1 MGGKASVN
9 KVADTHTRTMRSHGS
24 DKQVGGTRP
33 AGRAGPVAPS
43 TLAPTSDAV
52 LDERGGYKM
61 CLAPDTRVYWI
72 NKAGDRCYEEPAS
85 WRPAK
90 RPSMVQVAPV
100 VTPPFET
107 TIPGTLEDAAECDD
121 VHADHT
127 SEERRSSPAY
137 CATDGNDSLRGPEGH
152 TPLTGQ
158 ASVAQTVQPAI
169 GEDSTAQAMQQ
180 QLQPPLCKEVSI
192 GNILKDA
199 LGDATVVVPRSMP
212 PRPSAPSLT
221 KEASIANILRD
232 AVGDDA
238 AFVLTPTQQQS
249 SKALTKEASI
259 AQILRSAV
267 GDDAR
272 VTVTTPAQPLP
283 SKLMSKEASIANMLR
298 EAVGDASPS
307 VFPTMSSKQAG
318 IANILESVLG
328 ESGSPS
334 AIEGPNTNAASLRKF
349 EIRAAV
355 DRLSDPSDNTLQP
368 KQATDVETAQLL
380 NISAT
385 RSARRIDQVDGRS
398 SFKLTQTLSTSPSK
412 AVLDPSESQAELDR
426 LRSIG
431 GDTFEVPGLT
441 LPAQED
447 GAEVPSLAHNAP
459 VHGTTTETAGP
470 TSPIR
475 GRGKRAT
482 FNQGSVPLRL
492 DASASQQL
500 PPHLVVPH
508 VQAQPHPADVTASMS
523 RPVRMSIPGGGRSHE
538 LLHSKAVQPRQLSLP
553 TADLSGNASADLNR
567 ILLETQGAV
576 ASHMEENGGSIDVT
590 PPMPKP
596 IPIRNTR
603 ASFTRGSQEQA
614 ILPTTARLQTS
625 SRTSFRQARLS
636 NADVESLISAS
647 RGGGIV
653 PSTSQANQFMLV
665 EQQAARQ
672 ALEAA
677 KKPLSVSRPAVDGAS
692 NTNVVGLMRVSP
704 SKANLLSTGQHDD
717 RQDSTTLQATPSRGQ
732 LDPPM
737 MLHHSTSRSFR
748 QPRMVEGGRDFML
761 QRSATGLRGM
771 STSPSKA
778 VLVPSESRAELNRMI
793 LADLHASVDALAD
806 DGHGATVGRMRTSPS
821 QAVLVPSE
829 SRAELNRL
837 LLADQHYASSSDD
850 SNSGCIGLMRTSP
863 SKAVLVPSES
873 RAELNRL
880 LLSDQHVASLQD
892 DHGGTIDVMRTSPCE
907 SVLAPSESR
916 TDPSR
921 LLLSDSR
928 TADNGGFVGLMRT
941 SPSTAVLVPSDS
953 RAELNRLLLADEHA
967 SMAADPSGAPLASA
981 FRTGDASCRT
991 VSTSLSRGSL
1001 RDSRKNLQHSP
1012 SRSFRQNRTQDVE
1025 RDRIQR
1031 SSTGLRG
1038 MLASPSKAAVR
1049 PTPSRAELMQFVIDD
1064 KQTGTSTT
1072 GASSPTLLSTTAPP
1086 DAANYMTT
1094 STLCI
1099 DRASLPWEETEQL
1112 EREHQRVPH
1121 PNGDMIAA
1129 DECTP
1134 SSDESSSSREAA
1146 HTCEGQPSAHHDM
1159 ATGPAN
1165 DDLSAADSTPP
1176 SDESCVTFAD
1186 STDTSLHDRSELT
1199 RDAEERGQA
1208 FLHDVSSQ
1216 SLSGAAPTAAS
1227 IRPLSID
1234 DALFSPSDSPKLF
1247 SPDVDPTEA
1256 EALSPT
1262 DVDCPSLHTE
1272 RSGLETI
1279 DSSASIESSHDAAVC
1294 STRAPRA

>member
-1 MGGKASVN
+1 
-9 KVADTHTRTMRSHGS
+9 MRSHGS

-107 TIPGTLEDAAECDD
+107 TIPGTLEDAAECED

-169 GEDSTAQAMQQ
+169 GEDSTTQAMQQ

-238 AFVLTPTQQQS
+238 AFVLTPTQQLS

-272 VTVTTPAQPLP
+272 VTVTTLAQPLP

-298 EAVGDASPS
+298 EAVGDADPS
-307 VFPTMSSKQAG
+307 VFPTMSSKQTKEAG

-328 ESGSPS
+328 ESGSP
-334 AIEGPNTNAASLRKF
+334 T
-349 EIRAAV
+349 
-355 DRLSDPSDNTLQP
+355 
-368 KQATDVETAQLL
+368 TDVETAQLL

-576 ASHMEENGGSIDVT
+576 ASHMEEDGGSIDVT

-653 PSTSQANQFMLV
+653 PSSSQANQFMLV

-737 MLHHSTSRSFR
+737 MLHQSTSRSFR

-981 FRTGDASCRT
+981 FRTGDASHPTEQHRSPGNASISKQGSGEADT
-991 VSTSLSRGSL
+991 VQSGA
-1001 RDSRKNLQHSP
+1001 HA
-1012 SRSFRQNRTQDVE
+1012 V
-1025 RDRIQR
+1025 RDR
-1031 SSTGLRG
+1031 
-1038 MLASPSKAAVR
+1038 
-1049 PTPSRAELMQFVIDD
+1049 
-1064 KQTGTSTT
+1064 
-1072 GASSPTLLSTTAPP
+1072 
-1086 DAANYMTT
+1086 
-1094 STLCI
+1094 
-1099 DRASLPWEETEQL
+1099 
-1112 EREHQRVPH
+1112 
-1121 PNGDMIAA
+1121 
-1129 DECTP
+1129 
-1134 SSDESSSSREAA
+1134 
-1146 HTCEGQPSAHHDM
+1146 
-1159 ATGPAN
+1159 
-1165 DDLSAADSTPP
+1165 
-1176 SDESCVTFAD
+1176 
-1186 STDTSLHDRSELT
+1186 
-1199 RDAEERGQA
+1199 
-1208 FLHDVSSQ
+1208 
-1216 SLSGAAPTAAS
+1216 
-1227 IRPLSID
+1227 
-1234 DALFSPSDSPKLF
+1234 
-1247 SPDVDPTEA
+1247 
-1256 EALSPT
+1256 
-1262 DVDCPSLHTE
+1262 
-1272 RSGLETI
+1272 
-1279 DSSASIESSHDAAVC
+1279 
-1294 STRAPRA
+1294 